1 MLKILSIG
9 NSFCQDAQRYL
20 TRFAKA
26 AGVDIMTRNLEIG
39 GCSLEQHWNYFKN
52 DEKNYTL
59 EKDGVWAA
67 NEYTLTQGLMEDEWD
82 IITIQQVSQ
91 NAGKPE
97 TFEPY
102 LPNLLTAIRALC
114 PNAKLYFQETWEYEI
129 GSTHYAFPE
138 YGCDPDV
145 MFERVKKTCREKA
158 KENDLLIIP
167 SGEAIHAA
175 KQLPEFDPAKGGQ
188 SLYRDGFHMHLVYGR
203 YLLACVW
210 FKTLLG
216 RTPVGNN
223 FMPDDT
229 QEGEVVNTDLLVK
242 LQKIG
247 GAYYEA

>member
-1 MLKILSIG
+1 
-9 NSFCQDAQRYL
+9 
-20 TRFAKA
+20 
-26 AGVDIMTRNLEIG
+26 
-39 GCSLEQHWNYFKN
+39 
-52 DEKNYTL
+52 
-59 EKDGVWAA
+59 
-67 NEYTLTQGLMEDEWD
+67 
-82 IITIQQVSQ
+82 
-91 NAGKPE
+91 
-97 TFEPY
+97 
-102 LPNLLTAIRALC
+102 
-114 PNAKLYFQETWEYEI
+114 
-129 GSTHYAFPE
+129 
-138 YGCDPDV
+138 
-145 MFERVKKTCREKA
+145 MFERVKKTCRAKA
-158 KENDLLIIP
+158 KENDLTIIP

-175 KQLPEFDPAKGGQ
+175 KQLAEFDPAKGGQ

>member
-9 NSFCQDAQRYL
+9 NSFSQDAQRYL

-52 DEKNYTL
+52 DDKNYAY

-67 NEYTLTQGLMEDEWD
+67 DGYTLTQGLMEEDWD
-82 IITIQQVSQ
+82 IITIQQVSHL
-91 NAGKPE
+91 AGKPE

-102 LPNLLTAIRALC
+102 LPSLLTAIRAMC

-129 GSTHYAFPE
+129 GSGHGGFPE
-138 YGCDPDV
+138 YNCDPNV
-145 MFERVKKTCREKA
+145 MFNRVKNTCRTAA
-158 KENDLLIIP
+158 KENDLLVIP

-175 KQLPEFDPAKGGQ
+175 KQLPEFDIEQGGQ
-188 SLYRDGFHMHLVYGR
+188 SLYRDKFHMHLVYGR

-216 RTPVGNN
+216 RSPVGNV
-223 FMPDDT
+223 FVPDDT
-229 QEGEVVNTDLLVK
+229 AEGEVVNTELLVK
-242 LQKIG
+242 LQKVAN
-247 GAYYEA
+247 AYYGG

>member
-9 NSFCQDAQRYL
+9 NSFSQDAQRYL

>member
-9 NSFCQDAQRYL
+9 NSFSQDAHRYL

-52 DEKNYTL
+52 DEKNYAL

-158 KENDLLIIP
+158 KENDLTIIP

-223 FMPDDT
+223 FMPDDI
-229 QEGEVVNTDLLVK
+229 QEGEVVNTELLVK

-247 GAYYEA
+247 GAYYGD

>member
-9 NSFCQDAQRYL
+9 NSFSQDAQRYL

-67 NEYTLTQGLMEDEWD
+67 NEYTLTQGLMENEWD

-114 PNAKLYFQETWEYEI
+114 PNAKL
-129 GSTHYAFPE
+129 
-138 YGCDPDV
+138 
-145 MFERVKKTCREKA
+145 
-158 KENDLLIIP
+158 
-167 SGEAIHAA
+167 
-175 KQLPEFDPAKGGQ
+175 
-188 SLYRDGFHMHLVYGR
+188 
-203 YLLACVW
+203 
-210 FKTLLG
+210 
-216 RTPVGNN
+216 
-223 FMPDDT
+223 
-229 QEGEVVNTDLLVK
+229 
-242 LQKIG
+242 
-247 GAYYEA
+247 

>member
-9 NSFCQDAQRYL
+9 NSFSQDAQRYL

-247 GAYYEA
+247 GAYYG

>member
-9 NSFCQDAQRYL
+9 NSFSQDAQRYL

-26 AGVDIMTRNLEIG
+26 AGVDILTHNLEIG

-52 DEKNYTL
+52 DDKNYAL
-59 EKDGVWAA
+59 EIDGVWKA
-67 NEYTLTQGLMEDEWD
+67 NEYTLTQGLMEDDWD

-97 TFEPY
+97 TFEPF

-138 YGCDPDV
+138 YGCDPNV
-145 MFERVKKTCREKA
+145 MFERVKKTCRAKA

-175 KQLPEFDPAKGGQ
+175 KQLAEFDPAKGGQ

-223 FMPDDT
+223 FMPDDVA
-229 QEGEVVNTDLLVK
+229 EGETVNTDLLVK